1 MTTAPAS
8 DSTDPADYDD
18 TEAGFHEHSAA
29 CARVRAASYRSYLG
43 WSVDPDMREWA
54 ERMAAGSRVQ
64 AEAEATYA
72 AVLRQRQVATA

>member
-1 MTTAPAS
+1 MAG

-18 TEAGFHEHSAA
+18 TEAGFHEHGAA
-29 CARVRAASYRSYLG
+29 CARARAANYRAYLD

-72 AVLRQRQVATA
+72 AVLRQRQAAIA